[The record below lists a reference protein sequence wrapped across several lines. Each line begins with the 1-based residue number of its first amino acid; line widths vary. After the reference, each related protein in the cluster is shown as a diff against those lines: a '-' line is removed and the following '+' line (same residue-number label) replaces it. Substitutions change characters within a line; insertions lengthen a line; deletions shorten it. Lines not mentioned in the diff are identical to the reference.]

1 MNFNFYIFIIKM
13 DSAQNTSDTISV
25 DEHVHTCEHTHLIQ
39 KVQKECSPFYDVVN
53 IQYDFID
60 VEYFYSPYA

>member
-1 MNFNFYIFIIKM
+1 M
-13 DSAQNTSDTISV
+13 DSAENINDTISV

-39 KVQKECSPFYDVVN
+39 KDDCPFYHVVN